1 MFVTVIKLFVGIVLA
16 LILFGVVGGID
27 LVYLIGALVL
37 LRLWGL
43 LGNWRS
49 KPATQSDWDTL
60 RQSYWEELQELA
72 PEDSAKFRSDFE
84 LTADASDQEVICSVL
99 RMNKADIVD
108 VLEDIAVLLELK
120 GENPFKIRAYATG
133 ARVLETMDDDLG
145 EVIAEER
152 LALIKGIG
160 SALVDKI
167 ETLHATGELEYY
179 TKLRASV
186 APGLIEML
194 EIPGLGGK
202 KVKKLHDALGVES
215 IDALKAACESG
226 EVAGLKGF
234 GTKSAEK
241 IISGIANRAAYA
253 KRHLWWDARAVA
265 EPILEGLRALPEVDR
280 AEAAGSLRRLKETV
294 GDLDFIVASAE
305 PQPVMDWFVTQD
317 AVQEVTA
324 QGATKSSV
332 RFESGLQA
340 DLRVVPVAQFAFA
353 LHHFTGS
360 KEHNVMMRQRALAR
374 GYSLSEWGLKS
385 DLRSEAESESE
396 SESEG
401 VPRSEA
407 TTRPGA
413 KRTGVSESLGIESE
427 RELFEFLGLREIP
440 PEMREGLNEL
450 DQAEEGT
457 LPTLVELSQI
467 RGVFHNHTT
476 ASDGRAS
483 IEEMAEG
490 AQALGFDYLGL
501 ADHSKA
507 SYQANGLSD
516 ERVLK
521 MIDSIRAFN
530 ESGES
535 SVHVFSGIECDILP
549 DGSLDLEDATLEAL
563 DYTVMSVHS
572 SFSQS
577 EEEMTARVIRA
588 IEHPATV
595 MLGHPTGRILLRREP
610 YKIDLHKVIDAAI
623 ANKVIIEINANPKRL
638 DMDWRLWR
646 RAAEKGL
653 MCAINPDA
661 HKVAGLAQYEA
672 GVNMARKGAIPAEQI
687 LNCRDC
693 AGVVQWF
700 TERR

>member
-1 MFVTVIKLFVGIVLA
+1 
-16 LILFGVVGGID
+16 
-27 LVYLIGALVL
+27 
-37 LRLWGL
+37 
-43 LGNWRS
+43 
-49 KPATQSDWDTL
+49 
-60 RQSYWEELQELA
+60 
-72 PEDSAKFRSDFE
+72 
-84 LTADASDQEVICSVL
+84 
-99 RMNKADIVD
+99 MNKADIVD

-120 GENPFKIRAYATG
+120 GENPFKIRAYSTG
-133 ARVLETMDDDLG
+133 ARVLETMEDDLG
-145 EVIAEER
+145 DVIAEGR
-152 LALIKGIG
+152 LAKIKGVG

-215 IDALKAACESG
+215 IDVLKAACEAG
-226 EVAGLKGF
+226 EVAALKGF
-234 GTKSAEK
+234 GAKSQEK
-241 IISGIANRAAYA
+241 ILTGIANRAAYA
-253 KRHLWWDARAVA
+253 QRHLWWDARTVA
-265 EPILEGLRALPEVDR
+265 DPILAGLRALPQVDR

-305 PQPVMDWFVTQD
+305 PQPVMDWFVTQ
-317 AVQEVTA
+317 AGVQEVTA
-324 QGATKSSV
+324 HGETKSSV

-340 DLRVVPVAQFAFA
+340 DLRVVPAAQFAFA

-360 KEHNVMMRQRALAR
+360 KEHNVAMRQRALAQ
-374 GYSLSEWGLKS
+374 GYSLSEWGLTKK
-385 DLRSEAESESE
+385 DEEQVAE
-396 SESEG
+396 
-401 VPRSEA
+401 
-407 TTRPGA
+407 
-413 KRTGVSESLGIESE
+413 LGIQSE
-427 RELFEFLGLREIP
+427 KELFEFLGLKEIP
-440 PEMREGLNEL
+440 PEMREGMGEL
-450 DQAEEGT
+450 ESYAEDARAQ
-457 LPTLVELSQI
+457 PAALVTKEQI

-490 AQALGFDYLGL
+490 AEALGFDYLGL

-507 SYQANGLSD
+507 SYQANGLND

-521 MIDSIRAFN
+521 MIDQIRAFN
-530 ESGES
+530 EAGES
-535 SVHVFSGIECDILP
+535 PVHVFSGIECDILP
-549 DGSLDLEDATLEAL
+549 DGSLDLEEATLAAL

-610 YKIDLHKVIDAAI
+610 YKIDLQKVIDAAI

-661 HKVAGLAQYEA
+661 HSVDGLSYFTA
-672 GVNMARKGAIPAEQI
+672 GVNIARKGGIPAEQI

-693 AGVVQWF
+693 AGVAQWF
-700 TERR
+700 SSRK